1 MVLGYDNFASVSR
14 RKNIASAQ
22 STNFFCAQR
31 EFLLRVAQ
39 IFFSKSFVLVENSGM
54 DAHTVKFLMVNMVI
68 RAAYLSDGDEGQIWE
83 K

>member
-31 EFLLRVAQ
+31 EFFSQNR
-39 IFFSKSFVLVENSGM
+39 FFLVEKSGM